1 MFVSLFAK
9 QKSPLLQILY
19 YQFIRLLKIHAPQKF
34 RCFLVKMP
42 PLIKHWLNR
51 QSLSQ
56 TKIIIILSI
65 HNRGMH
71 DSRSLTCRNKIRH
84 VYLVRLRM
92 HRDSLNLKKR
102 LVFQTDKIA
111 TINPSIRTE
120 FFTNRRVRSAN
131 YYLLFFIILP
141 YRILYVLPDSQNDIT
156 RKRPGSRCP
165 SKEINRPWRTFFVSD
180 NNNTATRVIYFHS
193 KFYRNRLL
201 RHVLI
206 RIIHRNL
213 KI

>member
-56 TKIIIILSI
+56 TKII
-65 HNRGMH
+65 
-71 DSRSLTCRNKIRH
+71 
-84 VYLVRLRM
+84 
-92 HRDSLNLKKR
+92 
-102 LVFQTDKIA
+102 
-111 TINPSIRTE
+111 
-120 FFTNRRVRSAN
+120 
-131 YYLLFFIILP
+131 IILP